1 MTPTRTYIRS
11 HHRGFG
17 NGARVFDD
25 EVSPQAAAAVHT
37 LMGELSGAYERGWQ
51 PADVIHLARR
61 SKEPSD
67 AALAAALVLHEAE
80 RTRAAHRAPRDWVE
94 QLRTIGEQYPDA
106 SHLAARVPVDG
117 PDVRALAAGLL
128 FEDPYHSVYQLT
140 DLSLSW
146 TNLPGWT
153 VLTPPPSTWPVVR
166 VADLSTAMPGEAEAD
181 AKVLNRIRGLLA
193 KAEATDF
200 AEEAEI
206 FTAKAQELMTRYAIN
221 AALLHTQNGV
231 GNTAVHSRRIHLE
244 NPYVKEKVHLL
255 TEIGDSNRVR
265 TVWFSSLAIAT
276 VVGTPLDLQQ
286 VDMLFTSLLVQATR
300 AMQFADADSRSG
312 ARTTSFRKGFLAGF
326 ASRIGQRLRDADS
339 RATADA
345 ADEASIPVAD
355 LLPILATKS
364 EAVDAEF
371 DRLFPR
377 TKKARGRA
385 VDANGWYAG
394 QAAADDA
401 SLAPGERA
409 LRR

>member
-1 MTPTRTYIRS
+1 
-11 HHRGFG
+11 
-17 NGARVFDD
+17 
-25 EVSPQAAAAVHT
+25 
-37 LMGELSGAYERGWQ
+37 
-51 PADVIHLARR
+51 
-61 SKEPSD
+61 
-67 AALAAALVLHEAE
+67 
-80 RTRAAHRAPRDWVE
+80 VE
-94 QLRTIGEQYPDA
+94 QLVTVGEQYPAA
-106 SHLAARVPVDG
+106 SRLAGRVPVDG

-140 DLSLSW
+140 DLSMTW

-166 VADLSTAMPGEAEAD
+166 VADPVAAMSGETEAD

-221 AALLHTQNGV
+221 AALLHTQNGA

-300 AMQFADADSRSG
+300 AMQFADADSRGGSP
-312 ARTTSFRKGFLAGF
+312 TTSFRKGFLAGF

-339 RATADA
+339 RATAEA
-345 ADEASIPVAD
+345 ADEASIPVSD

-377 TKKARGRA
+377 TKKARGRS

-401 SLAPGERA
+401 SLAPGDRA

>member
-1 MTPTRTYIRS
+1 M
-11 HHRGFG
+11 
-17 NGARVFDD
+17 FDD
-25 EVSPQAAAAVHT
+25 EVSPPAAAAVHT
-37 LMGELSGAYERGWQ
+37 LLGELSAAYERGWQ
-51 PADVIHLARR
+51 PADVLHLARR
-61 SKEPSD
+61 SKEPAD
-67 AALAAALVLHEAE
+67 APLAAALVLHEAE
-80 RTRAAHRAPRDWVE
+80 RTRAQDRAPHDWLG
-94 QLRTIGEQYPDA
+94 QLRTIAEQYPAASDLAQRISDRVGDA
-106 SHLAARVPVDG
+106 MDDMSDDAG
-117 PDVRALAAGLL
+117 VRALAAGLL

-140 DLSLSW
+140 DLSLAW
-146 TNLPGWT
+146 TDLPGWT
-153 VLTPPPSTWPVVR
+153 VLTPPPSTWPRVR
-166 VADLSTAMPGEAEAD
+166 VEVTGSVASGNTEAD

-221 AALLHTQNGV
+221 AALLHTQNGS

-300 AMQFADADSRSG
+300 AMQFADAQSRSG
-312 ARTTSFRKGFLAGF
+312 SRTTSFRKGFLAGF

-339 RATADA
+339 RATVEA
-345 ADEASIPVAD
+345 ADEASIPVDD

-377 TKKARGRA
+377 TRKARGRA
-385 VDANGWYAG
+385 VDAHGWYAG

-401 SLAPGERA
+401 TLAPGERA